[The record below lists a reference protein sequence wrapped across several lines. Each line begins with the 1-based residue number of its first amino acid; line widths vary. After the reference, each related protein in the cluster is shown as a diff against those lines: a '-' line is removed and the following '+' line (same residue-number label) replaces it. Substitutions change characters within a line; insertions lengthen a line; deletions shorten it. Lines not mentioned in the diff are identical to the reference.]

1 LTPFLHQ
8 PTGRPKCLVRV
19 LHRHNWTYFS
29 EAAAGSANMEGS
41 KTKAVCSQ
49 CQKEYCVAAH
59 LIAQKAVCQDCQNRS
74 KSSFSDEPTNYR
86 IVAKLAIESKLVGK
100 QQLKTAL
107 CEYKRQREVG
117 KEVSLEEILFKKGL
131 ITSGQMKTLWATGQF
146 WEIRCRDRRFC
157 ESALKKGLASQ
168 DEVASA
174 LEGQMWAFN
183 KSKIVWPI
191 GDVLVQA
198 GVLTEEQKEAI
209 RAEQKDPGQQPS
221 APEPETETD
230 ESGTVPTDQPPGLT
244 LTVTKDGLA
253 AYVSTPEG
261 SPGDVSKEG
270 LRTFLEERGI
280 TQGIVDDTTM
290 DRLLASEQLQK
301 DGIQVAE
308 GRPPEMGTA
317 SSVKY
322 AFEVSHTRV
331 GTVRQG
337 GAVDFKEKGG
347 VPYVEKGGLLAE
359 KVPGRPGKSGVDVY
373 GNAISP
379 QKTKGKTL
387 RCGAGTQLTEDG
399 LKVLATVA
407 GEPKVS
413 FGGKISV
420 LSEHKITG
428 DVGPETGHVDFPG
441 HISIAGTVQ
450 DGYRVTGGNIS
461 AKEILKAHIDALG
474 NVTVAGGITGA
485 TIKAEGDVKAK
496 YIQNSTISAFGNV
509 TAEKEIIASQV
520 STSGTC
526 KVSRGKILTSRI
538 TAKQGIEGM
547 EIGTEVSNPCKLK
560 IGVDDHVEQELKDM
574 GMTVAGLTTD
584 LQDLKNEEKAL
595 NDQNR
600 GIHNRLTEL
609 AQTQDLGM
617 AKQKN
622 LKDQLET
629 LQTEENSQEAAAVE
643 RSLKELAQEIKAA
656 EKETSQL
663 FKKQDQLQKND
674 KDIQTKINEV
684 EDRIEEL
691 DHEKQGILE
700 HAQKQAVKAVL
711 RVNGSI
717 HAGTIVSGPRSSRT
731 LEKEL
736 RNVKIKE
743 HKKTDA
749 ADEWEIV
756 ISNR

>member
-1 LTPFLHQ
+1 M
-8 PTGRPKCLVRV
+8 G
-19 LHRHNWTYFS
+19 
-29 EAAAGSANMEGS
+29 GS

-49 CQKEYCVAAH
+49 CQKEHWVPAH
-59 LIAQKAVCQDCQNRS
+59 LIAQKAVCQDCQNQS

-107 CEYKRQREVG
+107 CEYKREREVG
-117 KEVSLEEILFKKGL
+117 KEVSLEEIFFQKGL
-131 ITSGQMKTLWATGQF
+131 ITSGQMKTLWATGRF
-146 WEIRCRDRRFC
+146 WEIRRRDRRFC

-168 DEVASA
+168 DAVASA
-174 LEGQMWAFN
+174 LEGQMRAFN
-183 KSKIVWPI
+183 KSKTVWPI

-198 GVLTEEQKEAI
+198 GVLTEEQKETI
-209 RAEQKDPGQQPS
+209 RAKQKDPGQELS

-230 ESGTVPTDQPPGLT
+230 ESGTAPTDQPPGLT

-261 SPGDVSKEG
+261 SPAEVSKEG
-270 LRTFLEERGI
+270 LRTFLEEKGI
-280 TQGIVDDTTM
+280 TQGIVDDAAM
-290 DRLLASEQLQK
+290 SRLLASEQLQK
-301 DGIQVAE
+301 NGIQVAE

-331 GTVRQG
+331 GTVTQG
-337 GAVDFKEKGG
+337 GAVDFKEKGE

-359 KVPGRPGKSGVDVY
+359 KVPGRSGKPGVDVY

-379 QKTKGKTL
+379 QKTKDKKL
-387 RCGAGTQLTEDG
+387 RCGAGAQLSEDG
-399 LKVLATVA
+399 LKVSAIVV

-485 TIKAEGDVKAK
+485 TIKAEGDVTAK
-496 YIQNSTISAFGNV
+496 YIQNSTILAFGNV

-520 STSGTC
+520 STSGAC

-547 EIGTEVSNPCKLK
+547 EIGTEVSSPCKLK
-560 IGVDDHVEQELKDM
+560 IGVDDHVEQELKDI
-574 GMTVAGLTTD
+574 GITVAGLKED
-584 LQDLKNEEKAL
+584 LQDLESKEKEL

-629 LQTEENSQEAAAVE
+629 FQTEGNSQEAAAVD
-643 RSLKELAQEIKAA
+643 RRLKELEQGIKAA
-656 EKETSQL
+656 EKETTQL
-663 FKKQDQLQKND
+663 FKKQDQLQKNE
-674 KDIQTKINEV
+674 KDIETEINEV

-700 HAQKQAVKAVL
+700 HAQKQATKALL

-736 RNVKIKE
+736 RNVRIKE

-749 ADEWEIV
+749 ADDWEIV